1 MKLSKWLLICLIV
14 LIVNIKS
21 EGKRRKRRFSLLN
34 SKEEEKTKIDSVDKE
49 IIGAIKQ
56 TYVSTKKIDE
66 VINQINHCKDKICNN
81 NTNTTNPTSKPTKHN
96 SKIKQKK
103 IQKGQQ
109 SNDNSTLTSLYQNPT
124 IIYPLPPLRP
134 LYQQVIQI
142 QPQQLHPL
150 SRCYSPILNPSLFPS
165 IFDPVQSCHLCC
177 YNELYYD
184 KMALNCCYERCSY
197 SSPFAFSSQCNSYSF
212 PYKGETISF
221 NSILIN

>member
-14 LIVNIKS
+14 LIVNIKA

-103 IQKGQQ
+103 IQKI
-109 SNDNSTLTSLYQNPT
+109 LTCC
-124 IIYPLPPLRP
+124 I
-134 LYQQVIQI
+134 
-142 QPQQLHPL
+142 
-150 SRCYSPILNPSLFPS
+150 
-165 IFDPVQSCHLCC
+165 VQSLKFT
-177 YNELYYD
+177 NFATPE
-184 KMALNCCYERCSY
+184 KRGFPQYEKRR
-197 SSPFAFSSQCNSYSF
+197 N
-212 PYKGETISF
+212 K
-221 NSILIN
+221 NKRKRKVINPN